1 MDSETFMH
9 PAIGIL
15 SEIDE
20 GEHTTHL
27 ADLAAYL
34 ASGRNATATAR
45 ALHVHKNTMYYRL
58 RRIEELA
65 DVDLSDEETCFVLQ
79 LSLAMKKDAL
89 L

>member
-1 MDSETFMH
+1 
-9 PAIGIL
+9 
-15 SEIDE
+15 
-20 GEHTTHL
+20 
-27 ADLAAYL
+27 
-34 ASGRNATATAR
+34 
-45 ALHVHKNTMYYRL
+45 MYYRL